1 MTNTLSVFLMDFLK
15 SALSECSKQSEKKP
29 VKIKNDVK
37 FIFKKNL
44 YSKQLIERKNDY
56 NEFFLRTSVKN
67 SLQHIDEFND
77 VKDLLHKYPN
87 IKKLYSER
95 HIDVD
100 DIIFLFV
107 KNYIESIENFEFDL
121 DKYMSIFKSFLK
133 FINSEIYEITYFTP
147 VYKLRYSSQTKKN
160 DFGDIFLN
168 QISEEQFKI
177 IKGDITGNSIQ
188 KPPGKMK
195 YLGYVLETT
204 VKFQNNLTA
213 ENLEAKRKFDKFLN
227 AALIFSS
234 GDLKLGSI
242 YRNFTLWN
250 KQSSLIID
258 YKEDEPGHKEYKLN
272 KNSFKDLKSFY
283 KNFQDL
289 KINSKDWSFIEV
301 SINRFSSSINRIQP
315 LDKIVDL
322 NVALECLFSSAGE
335 TSLKI
340 TNRTAAL
347 IGNDDNER
355 EIYWNFMKSI
365 YKLRNDILHGR
376 KSIFENIDTE
386 ILKLENITRKSIQKF
401 LSLSKNLNISEL
413 KKQDDLINGKSIR
426 DYVLEQLDLGLV
438 NRTKLET
445 FSKKSSGIFD

>member
-1 MTNTLSVFLMDFLK
+1 MDFLK
-15 SALSECSKQSEKKP
+15 SALLECSKQFEKKP
-29 VKIKNDVK
+29 VPIKDEIK

-56 NEFFLRTSVKN
+56 NELFLRPSVKN
-67 SLQHIDEFND
+67 ALQQIDEFND

-100 DIIFLFV
+100 DLIFLFV
-107 KNYIESIENFEFDL
+107 KNYIESVENFEFNL
-121 DKYMSIFKSFLK
+121 SKYKITFASFLK

-160 DFGDIFLN
+160 TFGDILLN

-177 IKGDITGNSIQ
+177 IKADITGNSLQ

-204 VKFQNNLTA
+204 VKFQNNLIA
-213 ENLEAKRKFDKFLN
+213 ENLEAKRKFDTFLN
-227 AALIFSS
+227 AAIIFSS

-250 KQSSLIID
+250 KQSSLIIG
-258 YKEDEPGHKEYKLN
+258 YKESEPGRKEYKLN
-272 KNSFKDLKSFY
+272 KNSFEDLKSFY
-283 KNFQDL
+283 ENFRNS
-289 KINSKDWSFIEV
+289 KINAKEWSFIEV
-301 SINRFSSSINRIQP
+301 SINRFSSSMDRIQT

-347 IGNDDNER
+347 IGHDDDER
-355 EIYWNFMKSI
+355 EIYWNFMKNI

-376 KSIFENIDTE
+376 KAISDNIDAE
-386 ILKLENITRKSIQKF
+386 ILKLENIARKCIQKF
-401 LSLSKNLNISEL
+401 LNLSKNLHISEL
-413 KKQDDLINGKSIR
+413 KEQNELTGGKPIR
-426 DYVLEQLDLGLV
+426 EYILEQLDLGLV
-438 NRTKLET
+438 NRTKLEI
-445 FSKKSSGIFD
+445 FSKKASGIFDPI